1 MSVPAAGQGGD
12 DDPHQAADRTDS
24 TTVAGPPNGGAGR
37 HPRKR
42 HRVRT
47 ALLVAL
53 VAVLLVAG
61 LGVVAARVTVERY
74 DRAVARDV
82 LLDPNARATTSGP
95 AIKGPLNFLL
105 IGSDR
110 RASNPGM
117 GQRSDTIIVA
127 HVSENLDKA
136 YLISIPRDLLVRI
149 PPMPEQGFPGA
160 TAKINA
166 AFEYGHGGRQG
177 IQLLARTLTGLTG
190 VRFDGAAVLDFTGLR
205 TAVKTLG
212 GVRMCV
218 DVRTVSIHTGAV
230 FEKGCRRMGANQV
243 LDYLRQRETLPDGDF
258 GRQRHQQQFIKA
270 LVAEAG
276 RQNLLLHPL
285 TLDRLIRGVASAMV
299 VDVGT
304 ASLPDLLFALRGI
317 RPQDVTGIRVPTY
330 DDMIDNISYV
340 VPREPLAPSLF
351 AAVRTDTL
359 AAWTTAN
366 RQWVNRI

>member
-1 MSVPAAGQGGD
+1 MSVSAAGQGGD
-12 DDPHQAADRTDS
+12 DDPHPTAERTDP
-24 TTVAGPPNGGAGR
+24 TTAGPPAGGAGP

-42 HRVRT
+42 HRTRKI
-47 ALLVAL
+47 LLIGLATL
-53 VAVLLVAG
+53 VLAAG
-61 LGVVAARVTVERY
+61 LGVVAAGVTVERY
-74 DRAVARDV
+74 DRAVSRDV
-82 LLDPNARATTSGP
+82 LLDPGARAATSGP

-127 HVSENLDKA
+127 HVSQNLDKA
-136 YLISIPRDLLVRI
+136 YLISIPRDLLVQI
-149 PPMPEQGFPGA
+149 PPMPERGFPGA

-166 AFEYGHGGRQG
+166 AFEYGKGGRQG

-190 VRFDGAAVLDFTGLR
+190 VRFDGAAVLDFAGLR
-205 TAVKTLG
+205 TAVQTLG

-218 DVRTVSIHTGAV
+218 DVRTESIHTGAV
-230 FEKGCRRMGANQV
+230 FEKGCRRMDANQV

-276 RQNLLLHPL
+276 RQKLLLHPL

-299 VDVGT
+299 VDIGT
-304 ASLPDLLFALRGI
+304 ASLPDLLFAVRGI
-317 RPQDVTGIRVPTY
+317 RPEDVTGIRLPTY

-340 VPREPLAPSLF
+340 VPQEPLAPSLF